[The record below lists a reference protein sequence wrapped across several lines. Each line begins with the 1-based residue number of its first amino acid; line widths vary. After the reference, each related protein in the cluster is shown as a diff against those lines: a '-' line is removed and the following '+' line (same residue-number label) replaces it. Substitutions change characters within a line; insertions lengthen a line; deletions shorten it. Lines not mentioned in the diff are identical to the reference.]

1 MPRIDTIF
9 DELRSGGKKALMPFV
24 CAGYPAPGALVP
36 ALESL
41 KGVGVR
47 IAEVGIP
54 YSDPIADGPVIAAAM
69 HEALREGMT
78 VERVFEQVRAFRA
91 AEGGEAA
98 AVRDPMVKEMLGG
111 EQPALGLVA
120 MVSVSI
126 VHRCGGLE
134 GFPKRAAEA
143 GFDAVLVPDLTV
155 EDSEPLVAA
164 AVKAGVSVPMLIA
177 PSTSKARAERIV
189 KTCTGFV
196 YLLARAGTT
205 GESAEAP
212 DVAGKVG
219 HLRGMTELPIV
230 VGFGISTAAQVRAA
244 VRHADGVIVGS
255 AVVRRMGEAKGQPAE
270 AAARGV
276 RGLVGELATG
286 LVG

>member
-9 DELRSGGKKALMPFV
+9 DELRAGGKKALMPFV
-24 CAGYPAPGALVP
+24 CAGYPAPGALGPVLG
-36 ALESL
+36 AL
-41 KGVGVR
+41 KGAGAR
-47 IAEVGIP
+47 IVEVGIP

-69 HEALREGMT
+69 HEALGNGTT
-78 VERVFEQVRAFRA
+78 VARVFDQVRAFRA
-91 AEGGEAA
+91 GEGGEAA
-98 AVRDPMVKEMLGG
+98 GVRDAMVKEMLGG
-111 EQPALGLVA
+111 ESPPLGLVA

-134 GFPKRAAEA
+134 GFPKRAADA

-155 EDSEPLVAA
+155 EDSEPLLAA
-164 AVKAGVSVPMLIA
+164 AAKAGVNVPMLIA

-189 KTCTGFV
+189 RTCTGFV

-212 DVAGKVG
+212 DVGAKIG
-219 HLRGMTELPIV
+219 HLRGVTDLPIV

-255 AVVRRMGEAKGQPAE
+255 ALVRRMGASGGQSPE
-270 AAARGV
+270 AAV
-276 RGLVGELATG
+276 RGLVGELSAG
-286 LVG
+286 LAG